1 MRWNHRATP
10 LAAVLCAILLVG
22 CGWKNGG
29 IEIGPVSFSL
39 PAAAGVFDASV
50 YPEAQG
56 LPLASGVIEQELC
69 TLPAEDDLTDVFRQ
83 AGEIDLSSV
92 VKLSRVELKRTVLH
106 ASNGDFRDVKAIQ
119 VYFVPR
125 NGSVFNVV
133 NLGGAVSLTG
143 FGGAIEIE
151 PPKDVDLLELI
162 RENDSMPGEGCPTL
176 RVRVT
181 GAVPEEPITWDAQ
194 IDVDAYA
201 RLGVF

>member
-10 LAAVLCAILLVG
+10 LAAVLCAVLLTG
-22 CGWKNGG
+22 CGLKNGG

-39 PAAAGVFDASV
+39 PVAAGVFDASV

-69 TLPAEDDLTDVFRQ
+69 TLPTEDDLTDVFRQ
-83 AGEIDLSSV
+83 AGGIDLSSV
-92 VKLSRVELKRTVLH
+92 VKLSRVELQRTVLH

-125 NGSVFNVV
+125 NGSIFNIV
-133 NLGGAVSLTG
+133 NLGGAFSLTG
-143 FGGAIEIE
+143 FGDTIEIE
-151 PPKDVDLLELI
+151 PPNDVDLLELI
-162 RENDSMPGEGCPTL
+162 QENDTMPGQGCPTL

-181 GAVPEEPITWDAQ
+181 GSVPEDAISWDAQ

-201 RLGVF
+201 LLDVF